1 MATATTYTLA
11 AFCARHKITATSVY
25 KGEHRYAARMQP
37 IGAPTTFYS
46 RHDWVVTIRYGRKRM
61 TVPFSTGRPLADGPS
76 VDDVLG
82 CLLSD
87 ASSVESC
94 RDRDDSTELA
104 NSRTPLAD
112 VREAEKN
119 YRACAALLPRLR
131 AFLGELYEFA
141 QGAEH

>member
-1 MATATTYTLA
+1 MTLA

-25 KGEHRYAARMQP
+25 LGETSYEADLQP
-37 IGAPTTFYS
+37 MGAPTV
-46 RHDWVVTIRYGRKRM
+46 RHTRHNWTVTIRHGRKRM
-61 TVPFSTGRPLADGPS
+61 TKPFFTGRPLAEGPA

-94 RDRDDSTELA
+94 RDLDDWVANYTDLA
-104 NSRTPLAD
+104 NSRRPLAD

-131 AFLGELYEFA
+131 AFLGDLYDAA
-141 QGAEH
+141 QSAEH